1 MSLELTYEEKIKLLV
16 ALDSRIERIEKVID
30 AFRDDEDKYVFETFT
45 KDRKDLLKLKDKLKQ
60 YDAWKSI

>member
-1 MSLELTYEEKIKLLV
+1 MSLELTYEEKITLLV
-16 ALDSRIERIEKVID
+16 ALDSRIDRIERFID

-60 YDAWKSI
+60 YDAWKTI

>member
-1 MSLELTYEEKIKLLV
+1 MSLELTYEEKITLLV

-30 AFRDDEDKYVFETFT
+30 AFRDDEEKYVFETFT

>member
-1 MSLELTYEEKIKLLV
+1 MSLELTYEEKITLLV

>member
-1 MSLELTYEEKIKLLV
+1 MSLELTYEERITLLV

-30 AFRDDEDKYVFETFT
+30 AYRDDEDKYVFETFT

-60 YDAWKSI
+60 YDTWKTI